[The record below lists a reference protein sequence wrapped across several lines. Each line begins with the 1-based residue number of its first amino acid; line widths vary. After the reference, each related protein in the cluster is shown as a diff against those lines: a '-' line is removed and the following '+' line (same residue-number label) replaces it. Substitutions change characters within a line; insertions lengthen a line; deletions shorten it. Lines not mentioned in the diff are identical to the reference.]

1 MYPLFVSLEHKHCL
15 IVGLGAVGTRKLM
28 TMLDYNPAS
37 VTVLDIRSQSN
48 LPAHVQTILNDT
60 RVRYHS
66 RLFAMEDLE
75 GKFLVIAATSNEKEN
90 QKIAK
95 HCYAR
100 NILCN
105 SISNPLDGDIFLPAI
120 AKANH
125 LSIALSTS
133 GASPALAKHW
143 RQELEIWAQQRD
155 RMLQLMAKLRPHI
168 LALQKSTEENTHLFH
183 ALANSQLQMWLSK
196 GDREQCRKCL
206 VDLLPPTL
214 HKLVTELLDDIT

>member
-15 IVGLGAVGTRKLM
+15 IVGLGAVGSRKLI

-37 VTVLDIRSQSN
+37 VTVLDTRPESD
-48 LPAHVQTILNDT
+48 LPAQIQAILNDT
-60 RVRYHS
+60 KVRYHQ
-66 RLFAMEDLE
+66 RPFATKDLE
-75 GKFLVIAATSNEKEN
+75 NKFLVIAATSNENEN
-90 QKIAK
+90 KKIAELC
-95 HCYAR
+95 HVR

-133 GASPALAKHW
+133 GASPALAKRW
-143 RQELEIWAQQRD
+143 RQELEIWAQQRE
-155 RMLQLMAKLRPHI
+155 RMLQLMARLRPHI

-183 ALANSQLQMWLSK
+183 ALANSPLQMLLCK
-196 GDREQCRKCL
+196 GDREQCIKCL

-214 HKLVTELLDDIT
+214 HELVTELLDDIA